1 MKLYCVFGVEWHIG
15 RELLGVYDSM
25 ELAISKKAGAELT
38 RDDDD
43 IVIEVIE
50 LNTDLN
56 RKWGK

>member
-15 RELLGVYDSM
+15 RELLGVYESM
-25 ELAISKKAGAELT
+25 DLASCRKNGAELT

-43 IVIEVIE
+43 VVIEVIE

-56 RKWGK
+56 KKWGK

>member
-1 MKLYCVFGVEWHIG
+1 MKLYCVFGIEWHIG

-25 ELAISKKAGAELT
+25 NLATSRLKGAELT

-43 IVIEVIE
+43 IIIDEIE